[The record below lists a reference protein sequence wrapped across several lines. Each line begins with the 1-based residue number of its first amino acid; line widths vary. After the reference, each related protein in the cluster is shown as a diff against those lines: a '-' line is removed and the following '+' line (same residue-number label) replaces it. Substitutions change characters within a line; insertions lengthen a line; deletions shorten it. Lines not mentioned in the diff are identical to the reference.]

1 MSRETASRDL
11 SLNALAVLTG
21 GLTAAALVG
30 TGFVTGLASD
40 YTAQKAQA
48 KALANAAANAGAN
61 AAVAPA
67 ADAPAPVATPR
78 PVRTV
83 ITTRYVQGKAQV
95 ARPQTVTRSSA
106 SVSTVHTYRQPAP
119 APRAPAPRAPAPRA
133 PAPSAAS

>member
-30 TGFVTGLASD
+30 TGLVTGLAAD

-48 KALANAAANAGAN
+48 KALSNAAA
-61 AAVAPA
+61 APLP
-67 ADAPAPVATPR
+67 ADVAPAPVATPR

-83 ITTRYVQGKAQV
+83 VTTRYVQGKARLV
-95 ARPQTVTRSSA
+95 SRQTITRTSG
-106 SVSTVHTYRQPAP
+106 SVSTVRSYRQPAP
-119 APRAPAPRAPAPRA
+119 APQRAPARAVA